1 MRKIILGLFC
11 AILFTTPAAAGGTG
25 LITLESNYS
34 VQETLDRL
42 TKIMT
47 SKGITIFARVDH
59 AAGAKK
65 VGKDM
70 APTQLLIFGNPKLGT
85 PLMLPDRKIGL
96 DLPLKALAWQDDKGK
111 VWVSYNDPA
120 YLKNRYGIS
129 DRDPVFMKITGALKK
144 LIGKAVSK

>member
-1 MRKIILGLFC
+1 MRQIILGLFC
-11 AILFTTPAAAGGTG
+11 AILFTLPAAAGGTG
-25 LITLESNYS
+25 LITVESSYT

-65 VGKDM
+65 VDKEL

-85 PLMLPDRKIGL
+85 PLMLSDRKIGL

-120 YLKNRYGIS
+120 YLKTRYDMS
-129 DRDPVFMKITGALKK
+129 DRDPVFMKMTGVLKN

>member
-1 MRKIILGLFC
+1 MKRIVLALFC
-11 AILFTTPAAAGGTG
+11 AIMFTAPAAAGGTG
-25 LITLESNYS
+25 IVSVASNYS
-34 VQETLDRL
+34 VPETLDRL
-42 TKIMT
+42 TKILT

-65 VGKDM
+65 VGKEL

-85 PLMLPDRKIGL
+85 PLMLSERKIGL
-96 DLPLKALAWQDDKGK
+96 DLPLKALAWQDDNGK
-111 VWVSYNDPA
+111 VWVSYNDPS
-120 YLKNRYGIS
+120 YLKTRYGIS

>member
-1 MRKIILGLFC
+1 MKRLILAAFC
-11 AILFTTPAAAGGTG
+11 ASLLTLPAAADTG
-25 LITLESNYS
+25 IVTIQSSYS
-34 VQETLDRL
+34 VQTTLDRL

-47 SKGITIFARVDH
+47 SKGLTIFARVDH

-65 VGKDM
+65 VGMEM

-85 PLMLPDRKIGL
+85 PLMKSNRQIGL
-96 DLPLKALAWQDDKGK
+96 DLPLKALAWRDDAGK

-120 YLKNRYGIS
+120 YLKQRHGIT
-129 DRDPVFMKITGALKK
+129 DRDPVFKKMTGALKK

>member
-1 MRKIILGLFC
+1 MKRMILALFF
-11 AILFTTPAAAGGTG
+11 ASLFTLPAAAGTG
-25 LITLESNYS
+25 IITVESNYS
-34 VQETLDRL
+34 VQTTLDRL

-65 VGKDM
+65 VGKKL

-85 PLMLPDRKIGL
+85 PLMQSNRLIGI
-96 DLPLKALAWQDDKGK
+96 DLPLKALAWRDDHGK

-120 YLKNRYGIS
+120 YLKARYGMS
-129 DRDPVFMKITGALKK
+129 DRDPVFKKMTGVLKK

>member
-1 MRKIILGLFC
+1 MKRIVLALFC
-11 AILFTTPAAAGGTG
+11 AIMFTAPAVAGGTG
-25 LITLESNYS
+25 VITVESSYS
-34 VQETLDRL
+34 VSETLDRL

-47 SKGITIFARVDH
+47 SKGLTIFARVDH

-65 VGKDM
+65 VDTEM

-85 PLMLPDRKIGL
+85 PLMLSERKIGL
-96 DLPLKALAWQDDKGK
+96 DLPLKALAWQDDNGK